1 MKEFMYLFCLYI
13 KSCFQCSNFYKLRHR
28 GGNSK
33 LNILYSSKKNTR
45 NVEIAYIY
53 LRDLCLHLSN
63 FTVLL
68 HTFQEKYY
76 GILHS

>member
-45 NVEIAYIY
+45 NVEIAYI
-53 LRDLCLHLSN
+53 S
-63 FTVLL
+63 T
-68 HTFQEKYY
+68 
-76 GILHS
+76 